1 MGEARSTCFCILF
14 SIFFLCVF
22 VRSVGLLAGALTGRV
37 VRLLCKLQQSSL
49 STFEKNIVGRGDD
62 GRKIEDCTKYQININ
77 I

>member
-1 MGEARSTCFCILF
+1 MLLYFIFNFLSVCFCPF
-14 SIFFLCVF
+14 G
-22 VRSVGLLAGALTGRV
+22 RSARWGTGRV